1 VRERDQDVAGD
12 YGYDLA
18 HEEIGRVTAP
28 DDTTG
33 HTTGD
38 ATGDPHGSASQAAG
52 KDEPSADLGY
62 DEAHG
67 F

>member
-1 VRERDQDVAGD
+1 MDRDSSGD
-12 YGYDLA
+12 YSYDLA

-28 DDTTG
+28 DD
-33 HTTGD
+33 TTGD